1 MTQNSCYLQVLL
13 NDITGQV
20 AKDKEVDAI
29 RSSMKETRVTRSFVS
44 FEVLARVVKFDT
56 NVNSL
61 VTPVINHLLGTF
73 DDLITT

>member
-1 MTQNSCYLQVLL
+1 M

-29 RSSMKETRVTRSFVS
+29 RTSMKETQATRSFVS

-56 NVNSL
+56 NINSL
-61 VTPVINHLLGTF
+61 VTPVINHMLGT
-73 DDLITT
+73 IRT